1 MKLTVIG
8 CGYLGATHA
17 AAMAE
22 LGHEVLGMDIDPDK
36 VAALN
41 AGRAPFFERGLDE
54 LLAKHT
60 ASGQLRFTAS
70 YAETA
75 AFAGLHFIGVGTP
88 QKPGEMAYDLGPLF
102 SAVRR
107 LAPRLTGP
115 AVIVGKCTVPVGTA
129 PQVID
134 ILREFAPAGD
144 QVEVCWNPEF
154 LRESHA
160 VEDTLHP
167 DRIVLGFTGE
177 NTRAEAVIRQA
188 YGKIIESGTPV
199 IVTDLATAEM
209 VKSAANAFL
218 ATKISFINAMAEVCE
233 TSGADVQL
241 LAEALGHDARIGRRG
256 MRPGLGFGGG
266 CLPKDI
272 RGFMA
277 RAGELGADQALT
289 FLREVDAINNRRRER
304 MVDLAR
310 EQLDGMIKGKRIT
323 VWGAAFKPGTDDTRD
338 SPALAVAQALH
349 QAGATV
355 TVFDPKALDNARKA
369 HPQLEYADHP
379 IEAADNADLLLHLT
393 EWPEFTRIDPA
404 DLATRVAAPRVI
416 DGRGTLNPA
425 RWRAA
430 GWTHRTLGR
439 P

>member
-54 LLAKHT
+54 LLTKHT
-60 ASGQLRFTAS
+60 ASGKLRFTTS
-70 YAETA
+70 SAEAA
-75 AFAGLHFIGVGTP
+75 AFADLHFIGVGTP
-88 QKPGEMAYDLGPLF
+88 QKPGEMAYDLTHLLT
-102 SAVRR
+102 ATRQ
-107 LAPRLTGP
+107 LAPHLTRP
-115 AVIVGKCTVPVGTA
+115 TVIVGKCTVPVGTA
-129 PQVID
+129 PQVIG

-167 DRIVLGFTGE
+167 NRIVLGFTGE
-177 NTRAEAVIRQA
+177 NTRAEATIRHA
-188 YGKIIESGTPV
+188 YGKIIKSGTPV
-199 IVTDLATAEM
+199 IVTDLATAEL

-233 TSGADVQL
+233 TSGADIQP
-241 LAEALGHDARIGRRG
+241 LAEALGHDPRIGRRG

-277 RAGELGADQALT
+277 RADELGADQALNL
-289 FLREVDAINNRRRER
+289 LREVDSINTHRRER
-304 MVDLAR
+304 MLDLAR
-310 EQLDGMIKGKRIT
+310 EQLNGMIKNKRIT
-323 VWGAAFKPGTDDTRD
+323 VWGAAFKPDTDDIRD

-355 TVFDPKALDNARKA
+355 TVSDPKALDNARKI
-369 HPQLEYADHP
+369 HPQLDYTEDP
-379 IEAADNADLLLHLT
+379 IKAAEGAELLLHLT
-393 EWPEFTRIDPA
+393 EWLEFTRIDPA
-404 DLATRVAAPRVI
+404 DLATRVAVPRVI
-416 DGRGTLNPA
+416 DGRGTLNRA
-425 RWRAA
+425 RWQAA
-430 GWTHRTLGR
+430 GWTHRALGR